1 MQTSDDGL
9 PEAEKSEHGL
19 LLSKRIRILLCKMSQ
34 DNELPTPDTVG
45 KGYPECLCR
54 YMDPNI

>member
-19 LLSKRIRILLCKMSQ
+19 LFSDKIRIFLCKMSQ
-34 DNELPTPDTVG
+34 DNELPTLAPVG

-54 YMDPNI
+54 HMFPNT